1 MAAIFAP
8 LLFKIGDGV
17 YMKGYQY
24 LSVICGIL
32 FAVLSYFLLRAVI
45 PEDAAILS
53 VLAGFLFGMLL
64 FLALLIYDKWI
75 NRKYSEF
82 ERTIQSPIFY
92 KTSGNFN
99 LGNGVRNGR
108 IYFCENGIVCAS
120 LDEKPL
126 AVEVLPLQ
134 NIERYEFDPVH
145 MNIYVDDGRMF
156 LITTSDA
163 HEIPEILKSREWTQ

>member
-1 MAAIFAP
+1 MR
-8 LLFKIGDGV
+8 
-17 YMKGYQY
+17 GYQY

-32 FAVLSYFLLRAVI
+32 FAVLSHFLLRAVI

-92 KTSGNFN
+92 KTSGNIN

-108 IYFCENGIVCAS
+108 IYFLRKRNCMCFA
-120 LDEKPL
+120 
-126 AVEVLPLQ
+126 
-134 NIERYEFDPVH
+134 
-145 MNIYVDDGRMF
+145 GRKTF
-156 LITTSDA
+156 GC
-163 HEIPEILKSREWTQ
+163 

>member
-1 MAAIFAP
+1 
-8 LLFKIGDGV
+8 
-17 YMKGYQY
+17 MKGVKI
-24 LSVICGIL
+24 LSAICGIL
-32 FAVLSYFLLRAVI
+32 FAVLAYFPLRAVI

-53 VLAGFLFGMLL
+53 VLAGFLFGVLL
-64 FLALLIYDKWI
+64 FLVLLIHDKWM

-82 ERTIQSPIFY
+82 EKTIPSPIFY
-92 KTSGNFN
+92 QTSGNFN

-126 AVEVLPLQ
+126 AVELLPLQ
-134 NIERYEFDPVH
+134 NIERYGFDPVH

-163 HEIPEILKSREWTQ
+163 PEILEILKKRDWIA